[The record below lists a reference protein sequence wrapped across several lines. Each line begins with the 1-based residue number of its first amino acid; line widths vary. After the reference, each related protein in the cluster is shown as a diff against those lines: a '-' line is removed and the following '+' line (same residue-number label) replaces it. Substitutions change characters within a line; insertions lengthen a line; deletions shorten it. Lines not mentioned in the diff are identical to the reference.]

1 MDKYPNIH
9 SISENGFSNTGG
21 AFSISPLTV
30 SKSESGDSGSNTG
43 IVFRYNLFNQT
54 SSTNSQHVIN
64 TLQELFQNLFDP

>member
-1 MDKYPNIH
+1 MDKHPNIH
-9 SISENGFSNTGG
+9 SISENGVSNTGG

-30 SKSESGDSGSNTG
+30 SKSESGAGGSNTG

-54 SSTNSQHVIN
+54 SPTNSQHVIN